1 MSRVMLIDAT
11 NNFVRNYVVVPTLSL
26 NGEPIGAV
34 EGFLKS
40 LRSFIEKCK
49 PDKVVVIWD
58 GPGGSKKRRAVVKEY
73 KEGRKPYRLNRNYDF
88 EHVNE
93 ADNKIFQRVRL
104 DDYLQDLPVIQV
116 MIEDIEADDSIA
128 YISNHLKD
136 DQKIIV
142 STDKDFLQLLDK
154 NTIIYHPIKKVFVTS
169 KECKRVYNV
178 YPQNFAIVRAIVG
191 DKSDNLK
198 GVKSVGMKNVLKYF
212 PFLTEERTVELD
224 EIFKYAEAN
233 DEKYKKFLDAR
244 EVIINNH
251 QLMQL
256 RNTIISFQNIHK
268 IKEALETKPS
278 LLMHSFRVK
287 LLKDGLTTIGD
298 SFFSSFKTL
307 TVS

>member
-1 MSRVMLIDAT
+1 MLIDAT

-40 LRSFIEKCK
+40 LRSFIERCK
-49 PDKVVVIWD
+49 PDKVIVVWD
-58 GPGGSKKRRAVVKEY
+58 GAGGSKKRRAIVKEY

-88 EHVNE
+88 EKVNIE
-93 ADNKIFQRVRL
+93 DNKVFQRIRL
-104 DDYLQDLPVIQV
+104 DEYLRDLPIVQV
-116 MIEDIEADDSIA
+116 MVDDIEADDSIA

-154 NTIIYHPIKKVFVTS
+154 NTIIYHPIKKIFLTS

-178 YPQNFAIVRAIVG
+178 YPQNFAIVRALVG

-224 EIFKYAEAN
+224 EIFAYAEAN

-251 QLMQL
+251 KLMQL
-256 RNTIISFQNIHK
+256 RNTIISFQNIQK
-268 IKEALETKPS
+268 IKEALEVKPY
-278 LLMHSFRVK
+278 LKVHSFRIK
-287 LLKDGLTTIGD
+287 LIKDGLTTIGD
-298 SFFSSFKTL
+298 SFFSSFKILTL
-307 TVS
+307 V